1 MLKTFCKEIAKAA
14 IESAVGTVVTFGTFA
29 IIGIVKERI
38 DNSKEDKK
46 E

>member
-14 IESAVGTVVTFGTFA
+14 IESAVGTVVTFGTLG

-46 E
+46 

>member
-38 DNSKEDKK
+38 ENSKEDNK